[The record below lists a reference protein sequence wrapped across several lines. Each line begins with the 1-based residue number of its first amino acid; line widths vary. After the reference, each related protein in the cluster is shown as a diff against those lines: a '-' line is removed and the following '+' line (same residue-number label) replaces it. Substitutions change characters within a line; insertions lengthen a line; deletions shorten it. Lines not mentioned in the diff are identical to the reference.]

1 MTDHTPAD
9 RAQLI
14 TGLRQ
19 LADYL
24 DTHPTIPLSRRV
36 WELLSFPDCDGDQA
50 QRAAV
55 DHVAA
60 TLGRTAC
67 DDTADGGHYTV
78 ARTFGPV
85 TYKFVHIPAR
95 RRALHQAHMSYA
107 DAITPDQ
114 TPEDAP

>member
-1 MTDHTPAD
+1 MTDPTD

-24 DTHPTIPLSRRV
+24 DTHPTIPITRSGL
-36 WELLSFPDCDGDQA
+36 ELLSFPSKHNSDQA
-50 QRAAV
+50 ERTEV

-60 TLGRTAC
+60 LLDRIAC

-78 ARTFGPV
+78 SRSFGPV
-85 TYKFVHIPAR
+85 TYKFIHIPAR
-95 RRALHQAHMSYA
+95 RRALNDAHWSYA
-107 DAITPDQ
+107 GAITPDETDEEAQ
-114 TPEDAP
+114 